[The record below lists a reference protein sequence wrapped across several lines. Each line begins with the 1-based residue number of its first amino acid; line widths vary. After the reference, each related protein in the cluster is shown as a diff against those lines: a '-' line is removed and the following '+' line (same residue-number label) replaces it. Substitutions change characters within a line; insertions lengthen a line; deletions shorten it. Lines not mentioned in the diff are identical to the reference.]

1 VLISANAAWNIV
13 NFRAALVRAL
23 IADGHEVVAAVGGD
37 AALPDLRAMG
47 VRAIVVPMVN
57 ASASPIHDARLL
69 ARFGA
74 LIRRERPDVFLGWT
88 IKPNI
93 YGTLAATL
101 CGVPVINN
109 ISGLGTAFIRT
120 GWLTRIVKRL
130 YWLALRRSTTV
141 FFQNADDRALFL
153 AERLIQP
160 NQARLIPGSGIDT
173 AAFDPDRYPLPDNA
187 VFRFLL
193 IARLIRDKGVLDY
206 VEAARR
212 LIASGANARFQIL
225 GFLDVDNRT
234 AIPRAELHSWITEG
248 VIDYLGAAEDVR
260 PIIARADC
268 VVLPSYR
275 EGASRVLL
283 EAAAMARPAIASD
296 VPGCR
301 DIVEDRST
309 GFLCRVRDPVDLANR
324 MQAMLDLTPTKRIA
338 MGQAARA
345 HVITR
350 FGEAEVVARY
360 REAIAQA
367 LAGGAAAD

>member
-23 IADGHEVVAAVGGD
+23 IADGHEVIAAVGDD
-37 AALPDLRAMG
+37 AALPDLSALG
-47 VRAIVVPMVN
+47 VRTIALPMAS
-57 ASASPIHDARLL
+57 ASASPIGDARLL
-69 ARFGA
+69 ARFVA
-74 LIRRERPDVFLGWT
+74 LMRRERPDIFLSWT
-88 IKPNI
+88 IKPNV
-93 YGTLAATL
+93 YGSLAARL
-101 CGVPVINN
+101 CGVPAISN

-120 GWLTRIVKRL
+120 GWLTRIVRRL
-130 YWLALRRSTTV
+130 YRLALRRSAAV

-153 AERLIQP
+153 TDRLVRP
-160 NQARLIPGSGIDT
+160 DQARLIPGSGIDT
-173 AAFDPDRYPLPDNA
+173 AAFDPARYPVSDDGA
-187 VFRFLL
+187 FRFLL

-212 LIASGANARFQIL
+212 LIASGTTAHFQIV

-234 AIPRAELHSWITEG
+234 AIPRTELDAWVAEG
-248 VIDYLGAAEDVR
+248 VIDYLGASRDVR
-260 PIIARADC
+260 PIVARADC

-301 DIVEDRST
+301 DIVEDGRT
-309 GFLCRVRDPVDLANR
+309 GLLCRVRDPVHLADR
-324 MQAMLDLTPTKRIA
+324 MRAMLALGPADRAA

-345 HVITR
+345 RAIAE
-350 FGEAEVVARY
+350 FGEATVVAHY
-360 REAIAQA
+360 RKAIAHA
-367 LAGGAAAD
+367 LAGHAKAD